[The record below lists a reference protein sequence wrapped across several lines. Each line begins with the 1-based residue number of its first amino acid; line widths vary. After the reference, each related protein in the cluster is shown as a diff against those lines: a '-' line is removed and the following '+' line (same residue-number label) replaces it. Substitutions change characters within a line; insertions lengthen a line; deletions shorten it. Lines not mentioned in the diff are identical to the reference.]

1 MTLLSLD
8 DLPTLAI
15 VLGGTVLAT
24 VLRSGLDD
32 CRAVLRALSGAVR
45 HTFDADQVRAELAV
59 QVQEIRKDGLVRAE
73 PHRFNDPEFDE
84 ATGAMIGHRSLSALL
99 EAHEAHRGRRL
110 AEADRAARTLAMAAE
125 LAPVFGLF
133 GTLVSLGHLPANGI
147 DRGAYMSAI
156 GMAVH
161 ATLYGLVAA
170 NILFA
175 PLARLVE
182 RRAQSEEAQRQRLID
197 WLAAQLAPAPAPERH
212 GHRHGAAA

>member
-15 VLGGTVLAT
+15 VLGGTMLAT
-24 VLRSGLDD
+24 LLRAGLAD
-32 CRAVLRALSGAVR
+32 CRAVAQALAAPVR
-45 HTFDADQVRAELAV
+45 HAFDADKVRAELAV
-59 QVQEIRKDGLVRAE
+59 QIQEIRQDGLLRAE

-84 ATGAMIGHRSLSALL
+84 ATGAMIGHRSLAALL
-99 EAHEAHRGRRL
+99 AAHGAHRARRMG
-110 AEADRAARTLAMAAE
+110 EAARAAGTLAMAAE

-133 GTLVSLGHLPANGI
+133 GTLVSLGRLPADGI
-147 DRGAYMSAI
+147 DRGAYMAAI

-182 RRAQSEEAQRQRLID
+182 RRAAAEEAARQRLID
-197 WLAAQLAPAPAPERH
+197 WLAAQLAPPPERLRHH
-212 GHRHGAAA
+212 GHEAAA

>member
-1 MTLLSLD
+1 
-8 DLPTLAI
+8 
-15 VLGGTVLAT
+15 
-24 VLRSGLDD
+24 
-32 CRAVLRALSGAVR
+32 
-45 HTFDADQVRAELAV
+45 
-59 QVQEIRKDGLVRAE
+59 